1 MVVPIKS
8 RCLLWTA
15 VWSVLLALVF
25 SNVATSRFYGVSID
39 WLHWMR
45 AVVFDTDVKEPLP
58 LAVVAIDENTYR
70 TPPFKNTPR
79 VMWTREIAEVL
90 TNLQEA
96 GVSVIGVDM
105 IFPTSV
111 ETYLPGFE
119 RDFLLTLRRLAQHN
133 RIVLGKV
140 QHSSDPIV
148 PHVTQSFAV
157 GHGKNIR
164 GVNLAEDSDG
174 VVRKMPLTFLID
186 NEQTGQRIEPS
197 FSVEIASRIL
207 EADVSLSESGALE
220 LGGTRV
226 PGTESNRLNINFPT
240 HDDAIPVY
248 SFDDL
253 YRCIE
258 NGQIESLRAAFA
270 GKAVL
275 LGLVLDVEDRV
286 LTSARLAAKN
296 LQGTQV
302 SRQCSKG
309 AGLPSQV
316 SRDSIP
322 GVFVHSVAIGN
333 MLQGNALRL
342 FTLTNQVAVLF
353 VLAFTVGLLAAFVGP
368 AIGAGGLI
376 LTLIGWSCFSLLAFK
391 QHIVVP
397 FFGGVAC
404 SVASFSLM
412 QAYSVF
418 VTNKD
423 KRYLRK
429 VFEYYLSPLVVDELT
444 KSDVLPTLGGEVRE
458 VTILFSDIAGFTGL
472 SESLTPEALVA
483 FLKVYLTEMT
493 EVVETHGGFVDKYI
507 GDAVVAVFGAPFLT
521 TDHAIR
527 AVRAAIESQ
536 RRLKSMQSLFSVG
549 AGRKITARI
558 GVNTGDVLLGN
569 IGGERRFNYTVIGD
583 AVNLAARLESANKIF
598 GTEILIGEYTAT
610 ACRLEFDLR
619 EIDRVRVVGQNNPV
633 TIYEPLA
640 DSNRPDSEAPEF
652 YVRYAKGLRAYRDR
666 EFSTAAAIFE
676 ELAQQGDQVSLKFCE
691 RIQSMEGRP
700 FDESWDGVTNLDS
713 K

>member
-1 MVVPIKS
+1 MAVPIKG
-8 RCLLWTA
+8 RCLSWA
-15 VWSVLLALVF
+15 AAWSVLLALVF
-25 SNVATSRFYGVSID
+25 SNAATSRFNGVSID

-79 VMWTREIAEVL
+79 VMWIREIAEVL
-90 TNLQEA
+90 ATLQDV

-111 ETYLPGFE
+111 EKYIPGFE

-140 QHSSDPIV
+140 QHSSAPIA

-157 GHGKNIR
+157 GHAKNIR
-164 GVNLAEDSDG
+164 GVNLAEDPDG

-197 FSVEIASRIL
+197 FGVEIASRIL
-207 EADVSLSESGALE
+207 EADVSLSEAGALE

-226 PGTESNRLNINFPT
+226 PGTESNLLNVNFPS

-258 NGQIESLRAAFA
+258 NEQIEPLRAAFA

-302 SRQCSKG
+302 IRRCSEG
-309 AGLPSQV
+309 ADLASPV

-322 GVFVHSVAIGN
+322 GVFVHAAAIGN
-333 MLQGNALRL
+333 LLQGNGLRI
-342 FTLTNQVAVLF
+342 FTPINQVGVLF
-353 VLAFTVGLLAAFVGP
+353 ALACTVGLLAAFVGP
-368 AIGAGGLI
+368 AHGAGGLI
-376 LTLIGWSCFSLLAFK
+376 LTLIGWACFSLLAFK
-391 QHIVVP
+391 QQIVMP

-418 VTNKD
+418 VANKD

-429 VFEYYLSPLVVDELT
+429 VFEYYLSPKVVEELT

-458 VTILFSDIAGFTGL
+458 VTILFSDIAGFTDL

-483 FLKVYLTEMT
+483 FLKIYLTEMT
-493 EVVETHGGFVDKYI
+493 KVVEENGGFVDKYI
-507 GDAVVAVFGAPFLT
+507 GDAVVAVFGAPLVT
-521 TDHAIR
+521 QDHAMR

-536 RRLKSMQSLFSVG
+536 RRLKSMQSRFSVG

-558 GVNTGDVLLGN
+558 GVNTGEALLGN

-598 GTEILIGEYTAT
+598 GTEILIGERTAT
-610 ACRLEFDLR
+610 ACQLEFDLR

-640 DSNRPDSEAPEF
+640 DSTRPDSSAPEI
-652 YVRYAKGLRAYRDR
+652 YARYAQGLRAYRTR
-666 EFSTAAAIFE
+666 EFSIAAAIFE
-676 ELAQQGDQVSLKFCE
+676 ELANQGDQVSLKFCE
-691 RIQSMEGRP
+691 RIRSMVGRP
-700 FDESWDGVTNLDS
+700 IDESWDGVTNLDS